1 MTDEPASQGPS
12 PETTLRYR
20 GELVRLAAIEP
31 EADAEVFAEW
41 FDDPM
46 ATRLAGFRPVWPM
59 NRASA
64 QERLEEWVKAS
75 PGTINFAARTIADDR
90 LVGGIGLMDI
100 NGADGHAQ
108 LGLSIYKQ
116 DDWGHGY
123 GREPMEPH
131 DITMVVIG
139 ASLLWFGWFG
149 FNAGSALGANGLATA
164 AFVNTHVA
172 AAMAALAWVTA
183 SWLRHG
189 RPSVAG
195 GAAGAVAGLVGITP
209 NILKDGHIQWL
220 VAD

>member
-1 MTDEPASQGPS
+1 MLAVPDEPHTPS
-12 PETTLRYR
+12 PETTLSYR

-75 PGTINFAARTIADDR
+75 PGTISFAARTIADDR

-123 GREPMEPH
+123 GREMIVLALRYAFNELNLH
-131 DITMVVIG
+131 RVWLTT
-139 ASLLWFGWFG
+139 SG
-149 FNAGSALGANGLATA
+149 FNERALKLYEKLGFRHEGRGREHILLDGTRWDIIY
-164 AFVNTHVA
+164 
-172 AAMAALAWVTA
+172 MGM
-183 SWLRHG
+183 LRDEFEG
-189 RPSVAG
+189 
-195 GAAGAVAGLVGITP
+195 
-209 NILKDGHIQWL
+209 
-220 VAD
+220 

>member
-1 MTDEPASQGPS
+1 MTDDTPTSPS

-123 GREPMEPH
+123 GREMIVLALRYAFNELNLYRVWLTTP
-131 DITMVVIG
+131 
-139 ASLLWFGWFG
+139 G
-149 FNAGSALGANGLATA
+149 FNERAMKLYEKLGFRHEGRGREHILLDGTRWD
-164 AFVNTHVA
+164 VVY
-172 AAMAALAWVTA
+172 MGM
-183 SWLRHG
+183 LRDEFEG
-189 RPSVAG
+189 
-195 GAAGAVAGLVGITP
+195 
-209 NILKDGHIQWL
+209 
-220 VAD
+220 

>member
-1 MTDEPASQGPS
+1 MTDEPQTPS
-12 PETTLRYR
+12 PETTLSYR
-20 GELVRLAAIEP
+20 GELVRLAAIDP

-46 ATRLAGFRPVWPM
+46 STRLAGFRPVWPM

-123 GREPMEPH
+123 GREMIVLALRYAFNELNLYRVWLTTP
-131 DITMVVIG
+131 
-139 ASLLWFGWFG
+139 G
-149 FNAGSALGANGLATA
+149 FNERAMKLYEKLGFRHEGRGREHILLDGTRWDI
-164 AFVNTHVA
+164 VY
-172 AAMAALAWVTA
+172 MGM
-183 SWLRHG
+183 LRDEFEG
-189 RPSVAG
+189 
-195 GAAGAVAGLVGITP
+195 
-209 NILKDGHIQWL
+209 
-220 VAD
+220 

>member
-75 PGTINFAARTIADDR
+75 PGTINFAARTIADNR

-123 GREPMEPH
+123 GREMIVLALRYAFNELNLYRVWLTTP
-131 DITMVVIG
+131 
-139 ASLLWFGWFG
+139 G
-149 FNAGSALGANGLATA
+149 FNERAMKLYEKLGFRHEGRGREHILLDGTRWD
-164 AFVNTHVA
+164 VIY
-172 AAMAALAWVTA
+172 MGM
-183 SWLRHG
+183 LRDEFEG
-189 RPSVAG
+189 
-195 GAAGAVAGLVGITP
+195 
-209 NILKDGHIQWL
+209 
-220 VAD
+220 

>member
-1 MTDEPASQGPS
+1 MTDDLAAQGPS

-75 PGTINFAARTIADDR
+75 PGTINFAARTVADDR

-123 GREPMEPH
+123 GREMIVLALRYAFNELNLHRVWLTTP
-131 DITMVVIG
+131 
-139 ASLLWFGWFG
+139 G
-149 FNAGSALGANGLATA
+149 FNERAMKLYERLGFRHEGRGREHILLDGTRWD
-164 AFVNTHVA
+164 VVY
-172 AAMAALAWVTA
+172 MGM
-183 SWLRHG
+183 LRDEFEG
-189 RPSVAG
+189 
-195 GAAGAVAGLVGITP
+195 
-209 NILKDGHIQWL
+209 
-220 VAD
+220 

>member
-1 MTDEPASQGPS
+1 MTDEPAAQGPS

-46 ATRLAGFRPVWPM
+46 ATRLAGFRPIWAM

-123 GREPMEPH
+123 GREMIVLALRYAFNELNLH
-131 DITMVVIG
+131 RVWLTTN
-139 ASLLWFGWFG
+139 G
-149 FNAGSALGANGLATA
+149 FNERAMKLYEKLGFRHEGRGREHILLDGTRWD
-164 AFVNTHVA
+164 VVY
-172 AAMAALAWVTA
+172 MGM
-183 SWLRHG
+183 LRDEFEG
-189 RPSVAG
+189 
-195 GAAGAVAGLVGITP
+195 
-209 NILKDGHIQWL
+209 
-220 VAD
+220 

>member
-1 MTDEPASQGPS
+1 MTDEPAAQGPS

-123 GREPMEPH
+123 GREMIVLALRYAFNELNLYRVWLTTP
-131 DITMVVIG
+131 
-139 ASLLWFGWFG
+139 G
-149 FNAGSALGANGLATA
+149 FNERAMKLYEKLGFRHEGRGREHILLDGTRWD
-164 AFVNTHVA
+164 VVH
-172 AAMAALAWVTA
+172 MGM
-183 SWLRHG
+183 LRDEFEG
-189 RPSVAG
+189 
-195 GAAGAVAGLVGITP
+195 
-209 NILKDGHIQWL
+209 
-220 VAD
+220 

>member
-1 MTDEPASQGPS
+1 MTDEPAAQGPS

-123 GREPMEPH
+123 GREMIVLALRYAFNELNLYRVWLTTP
-131 DITMVVIG
+131 
-139 ASLLWFGWFG
+139 G
-149 FNAGSALGANGLATA
+149 FNERAMKLYEKLGFRHEGRGREHILLDGTRWD
-164 AFVNTHVA
+164 VIY
-172 AAMAALAWVTA
+172 MGM
-183 SWLRHG
+183 LRDEFEG
-189 RPSVAG
+189 
-195 GAAGAVAGLVGITP
+195 
-209 NILKDGHIQWL
+209 
-220 VAD
+220 

>member
-1 MTDEPASQGPS
+1 M
-12 PETTLRYR
+12 
-20 GELVRLAAIEP
+20 RLAAIDP

-123 GREPMEPH
+123 GREMIVLALRYAFNELNLHRVWLTTQRVQRTRDEAVREARVPPRGARARARPARRPRW
-131 DITMVVIG
+131 DIVYMG
-139 ASLLWFGWFG
+139 
-149 FNAGSALGANGLATA
+149 
-164 AFVNTHVA
+164 
-172 AAMAALAWVTA
+172 M
-183 SWLRHG
+183 LRDEFEG
-189 RPSVAG
+189 
-195 GAAGAVAGLVGITP
+195 
-209 NILKDGHIQWL
+209 
-220 VAD
+220 

>member
-1 MTDEPASQGPS
+1 MTDEPAAQGPS
-12 PETTLRYR
+12 PETTLSFR
-20 GELVRLAAIEP
+20 GELVRLAAIDP
-31 EADAEVFAEW
+31 VADAEVFASW

-123 GREPMEPH
+123 GREMIVLALRYAFNELNLH
-131 DITMVVIG
+131 RVWLTTN
-139 ASLLWFGWFG
+139 G
-149 FNAGSALGANGLATA
+149 FNERAMKLYEKLGFRHEGRGREHILLDGTRWDI
-164 AFVNTHVA
+164 VY
-172 AAMAALAWVTA
+172 MGI
-183 SWLRHG
+183 LRDEF
-189 RPSVAG
+189 
-195 GAAGAVAGLVGITP
+195 L
-209 NILKDGHIQWL
+209 D
-220 VAD
+220 

>member
-1 MTDEPASQGPS
+1 MTDEPAAQGPS

-75 PGTINFAARTIADDR
+75 PGTINFAVRTIADDR

-100 NGADGHAQ
+100 NGADGQAQ
-108 LGLSIYKQ
+108 LGLSVYKQ

-123 GREPMEPH
+123 GREMIVLALRYAFNELNLHRVWLTTP
-131 DITMVVIG
+131 
-139 ASLLWFGWFG
+139 G
-149 FNAGSALGANGLATA
+149 FNERAMKLYEKLGFRHEGRGREHILLDGTRWD
-164 AFVNTHVA
+164 VVY
-172 AAMAALAWVTA
+172 MGM
-183 SWLRHG
+183 LRDEFEG
-189 RPSVAG
+189 
-195 GAAGAVAGLVGITP
+195 
-209 NILKDGHIQWL
+209 
-220 VAD
+220 